1 MKYRVNFE
9 RIGRNHSPEPM
20 LIAAIDADDL
30 ADKIFTHIR
39 KGKLLASREFEVT
52 VDLELMKGSLDFGRF
67 GNFTIEE
74 VKE

>member
-9 RIGRNHSPEPM
+9 RIGRNHGPEPM
-20 LIAAIDADDL
+20 LIEADDAEDL
-30 ADKIFTHIR
+30 ALKIFTYIR
-39 KGKLLASREFEVT
+39 KHKLLASREFEVT